1 MNTTAENTH
10 SGTDAGFEALGVHPD
25 LIAALQR
32 LKLDA
37 PTQLQRQM
45 IPAVLEGKDCLAR
58 ASTGAGKTNTY
69 LLPILQTV
77 TPGESAQALVIQ
89 PTRSLALQFQRN
101 LQRFA
106 PERPVRTAVALGG
119 RPSRDHPDP
128 LAQSPEVLITIPR
141 GAGAL
146 ARRKSHDWSSLRLL
160 VIDEVDAI
168 LDERGA
174 DQLKQV
180 HAALAHEHQT
190 ILLAGN
196 LDEPVRAL
204 AAEILRDPIEVDL
217 PPGPPRSASASQS
230 YFAVD
235 PQEKFD
241 ALLSFC
247 KQESPRLAIVLTN
260 TAERG
265 REVARRLERAR
276 VSCRWIGK
284 QPAPAQR
291 ERRERRGPRARSEV
305 IIASDPAPRRL
316 STIPASH
323 LLHYE
328 MPGDIDTYM
337 YRLEQAPR
345 LRKHGHVIAF
355 VEPTQE
361 AMLAEIAQRV
371 GKPLDKREPLEHPK
385 RRRHHQKA
393 ESAHSRD
400 AQPAP
405 KANHPKPKPEA
416 RGRLR
421 EVLHRDEDLEARGVQ
436 PPPRTLGS
444 RFRTGRRGKPL
455 RRPGSR

>member
-10 SGTDAGFEALGVHPD
+10 SGTEAGFEALGVHPD

-77 TPGESAQALVIQ
+77 TPGESVQALVIQ

-128 LAQSPEVLITIPR
+128 LAQSPDVLITIPR

-196 LDEPVRAL
+196 LDEPVREL

-235 PQEKFD
+235 PEEKFD

-260 TAERG
+260 TAEQA

-276 VSCRWIGK
+276 VSCRWIGE
-284 QPAPAQR
+284 QPAAARR
-291 ERRERRGPRARSEV
+291 ERHERRGPRARSEV

-328 MPGDIDTYM
+328 MPRDIDTYM

-361 AMLAEIAQRV
+361 TMLAEIAQRV

-400 AQPAP
+400 SQPAP
-405 KANHPKPKPEA
+405 KANHPKPKPET